1 MRQALSALVLLA
13 LMAFA
18 PSARA
23 ASPTCIAPPGTA
35 AVEQYCE
42 NLPGAAG
49 PERPKGGSAQRPR
62 GGSAQRPR
70 GGSAQRPRGG
80 SAQRPRGGSAS
91 GGVPSSAPVVI
102 DRRTGR
108 PRRPSELESARATVG
123 AKRPSQ
129 RSRDPRPVSLS
140 SQGLSAPSGSVVK
153 ATRNVLG
160 NGGEGSPALL
170 WILVAI
176 AVAMGAVAA
185 WRHRT
190 GSRQDQ

>member
-1 MRQALSALVLLA
+1 MGRALSALVLLA

-49 PERPKGGSAQRPR
+49 PERPR

-140 SQGLSAPSGSVVK
+140 SRGLSAPSGSVVK